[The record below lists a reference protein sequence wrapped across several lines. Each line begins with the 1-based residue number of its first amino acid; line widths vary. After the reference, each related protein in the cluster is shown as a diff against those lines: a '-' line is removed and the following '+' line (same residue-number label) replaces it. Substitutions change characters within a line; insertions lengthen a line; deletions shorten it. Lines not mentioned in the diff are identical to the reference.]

1 MKKNILIIA
10 TIFILPMIT
19 YFFLSSNGTNAE
31 QKTAVNNMPKIVK
44 FSSPLCRDCKILGE
58 NLDQVYPNYKDKI
71 ALELISV
78 EKTDMKTKKMV
89 KTYHVTLVPTLLYI
103 NSDGAVLKRTVGSLT
118 AEQLEANMKALING
132 TLR

>member
-31 QKTAVNNMPKIVK
+31 QKTSANNMPKIVK

-58 NLDQVYPNYKDKI
+58 NLDKVYPNYKDKI
-71 ALELISV
+71 ALESVSV
-78 EKTDMKTKKMV
+78 EKTDMKTKNMI
-89 KTYHVTLVPTLLYI
+89 KTYHVTLVPTLLYV

-118 AEQLEANMKALING
+118 VEQLEANMKALING

>member
-58 NLDQVYPNYKDKI
+58 NLDKVYPNYKDKI
-71 ALELISV
+71 ALELVSV

-103 NSDGAVLKRTVGSLT
+103 NSHGAVLKRTVGSLT
-118 AEQLEANMKALING
+118 VDQLEANMKALING